1 MKKPIATVVILLALA
16 LTTAFGQ
23 VDARA
28 QAEPEKRPGPGRQLD
43 PNQIPPVMPVS
54 GPIGSPISVEPLQ
67 LKAEVDTT
75 MTRMDSLMK
84 QSLALSQSFASLATL
99 HHGADRSE
107 ILMMVRVSDAMGSMA
122 AELKMTLAQY
132 KHMLDD
138 ESSTESRTMKSEV
151 DGLQTAMRVI
161 AGEVNDAIQT
171 LHRLEA
177 QLGQG

>member
-1 MKKPIATVVILLALA
+1 V
-16 LTTAFGQ
+16 
-23 VDARA
+23 
-28 QAEPEKRPGPGRQLD
+28 
-43 PNQIPPVMPVS
+43 
-54 GPIGSPISVEPLQ
+54 
-67 LKAEVDTT
+67 
-75 MTRMDSLMK
+75 
-84 QSLALSQSFASLATL
+84 ALSQSFSSLATL

-138 ESSTESRTMKSEV
+138 ESSTESGAMKSEV
-151 DGLQTAMRVI
+151 DGLQAAMQVI

-171 LHRLEA
+171 LRRLEA